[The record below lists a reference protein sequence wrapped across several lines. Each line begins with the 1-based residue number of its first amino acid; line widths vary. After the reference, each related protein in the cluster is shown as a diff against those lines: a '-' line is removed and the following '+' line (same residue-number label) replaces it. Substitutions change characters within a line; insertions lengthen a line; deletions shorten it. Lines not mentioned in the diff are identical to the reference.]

1 MPAEWKGP
9 GFKSLVE
16 ADSAAQQLEE
26 PSFLA
31 LVQNAPFGIYVV
43 DSCFRFVAI
52 NKGAE
57 PPFRGIDPL
66 IGRDFAEIVRILWP
80 EPFATDTIE
89 RFRHTLATGEPYF
102 APKLVETRH
111 NIDRVESYDWQIQRL
126 TLPNGTFGVACY
138 FYDLTLVY
146 QAETALR
153 ESEARLRE
161 ADRRKDEFL
170 ATLAHEL
177 RNPLTPLRT
186 GLETIRHVGDSPD
199 AVADVRTMMERQLN
213 HMVRLIDDLLDVSRI
228 TTGIIHLHR
237 TPSSLDMLL
246 RTAIEA
252 HQTQIDA
259 GRIAF
264 SLELPHESVVLD
276 VDPTRF
282 VQVISNLLD
291 NAVKY
296 TDPGGQIRIAAKL
309 TRTKNADGFAKTLVL
324 TLSDSGA
331 GISETFLPQI
341 FEPFSRGDAEARRV
355 QGLGIGLALARRLI
369 EMHGGSIDARSEGQ
383 GLGSEFTI
391 RLPVA
396 DISAGASVEASQK
409 VTRINR
415 RVVVIDDDADVAK
428 SIARLVSALG
438 GEARVAH
445 SGEDGLA
452 LIRDF
457 RPDVVL
463 LDIGMA
469 KMDGIETCRR
479 IRKEFGNSPFVAAM
493 TGWGREQDKQAALR
507 AGFDIHLTKPPDPE
521 ELLRV
526 LAGI

>member
-1 MPAEWKGP
+1 M
-9 GFKSLVE
+9 
-16 ADSAAQQLEE
+16 
-26 PSFLA
+26 
-31 LVQNAPFGIYVV
+31 
-43 DSCFRFVAI
+43 
-52 NKGAE
+52 
-57 PPFRGIDPL
+57 
-66 IGRDFAEIVRILWP
+66 
-80 EPFATDTIE
+80 
-89 RFRHTLATGEPYF
+89 
-102 APKLVETRH
+102 
-111 NIDRVESYDWQIQRL
+111 
-126 TLPNGTFGVACY
+126 LPNGTFGVVCY
-138 FYDLTLVY
+138 YYDLTAVH
-146 QAETALR
+146 QAEAALR

-177 RNPLTPLRT
+177 RNPLVPIRM
-186 GLETIRHVGDSPD
+186 GLESIRQLGDSPG
-199 AVADVRTMMERQLN
+199 AVAEIRVVMERQLS
-213 HMVRLIDDLLDVSRI
+213 HIVRLIEDLLDVSRI

-237 TPSSLDMLL
+237 KPSSLDMLL
-246 RTAIEA
+246 KMAIEA
-252 HQTQIDA
+252 HQAQLDA
-259 GRIAF
+259 GQISF
-264 SLELPHESVVLD
+264 SLELPHETVVLD

-291 NAVKY
+291 NAVKF
-296 TDPGGQIRIAAKL
+296 TDAGEQIKIVARL
-309 TRTKNADGFAKTLVL
+309 TGNADGSARTLVL

-331 GISETFLPQI
+331 GISEALLPHL
-341 FEPFSRGDAEARRV
+341 FEPFTRGDAETRRV

-396 DISAGASVEASQK
+396 DISAETSVEASK
-409 VTRINR
+409 EISRINR
-415 RVVVIDDDADVAK
+415 RIIVIDDDADVAK
-428 SIARLVSALG
+428 SIARLVSVLG

-445 SGEDGLA
+445 SGDDGLA

-463 LDIGMA
+463 LDIGMS

-479 IRKEFGNSPFVAAM
+479 IREEFGSNLFVAAM

-507 AGFDIHLTKPPDPE
+507 AGFDVHLTKPPDPK